1 MKINSKEDII
11 KYLNSGC
18 KNNLSIGVEN
28 EKFLF
33 DIKSNTRAN
42 YDQVKNILIYL
53 KKFGWQEIYEDSNI
67 IGLNKSGQ
75 SITLEPGNQIEL
87 AGGLCQN
94 IHEVCSESYVIQ
106 KQIDESI
113 DKY

>member
-11 KYLNSGC
+11 KYFNSGC

-67 IGLNKSGQ
+67 ICLPSHREGLPKALVEAGACSRASVTTNVSGCRN
-75 SITLEPGNQIEL
+75 IIINNFNEL
-87 AGGLCQN
+87 LFLR
-94 IHEVCSESYVIQ
+94 I
-106 KQIDESI
+106 
-113 DKY
+113 